1 MSVGNPQHTITVVT
15 SVKWQIIDLFLNRV
29 RLRSHRDSSL
39 QAQPLQKRLGKA
51 GWAKQ
56 RGASVEQGPLAQPG
70 DQMQFMEKAV
80 QLLCL
85 AQKLMIFEILKSA
98 GKM

>member
-1 MSVGNPQHTITVVT
+1 MEDNRLVFKQTKAQIT
-15 SVKWQIIDLFLNRV
+15 Q
-29 RLRSHRDSSL
+29 RLVSK
-39 QAQPLQKRLGKA
+39 AQPLQKRLGKA

-56 RGASVEQGPLAQPG
+56 RCASVEQGPLAQPG
-70 DQMQFMEKAV
+70 DQMQFMEKVV

>member
-1 MSVGNPQHTITVVT
+1 MEDNRLVFKQTKAQIT
-15 SVKWQIIDLFLNRV
+15 Q
-29 RLRSHRDSSL
+29 RLVSKAH
-39 QAQPLQKRLGKA
+39 PLQKRLGKA

-56 RGASVEQGPLAQPG
+56 RCASVEQRPRAQPS
-70 DQMQFMEKAV
+70 MQFMEKVV